1 MIFVLLS
8 VLCVVSFTFAPMAST
23 YCDYV
28 LNKGKDT
35 VHRHYH
41 DTEYGFPIHD
51 DNLLFARLILEINQA
66 GLSWE
71 TILKKKDN
79 FFKAFDNFNIEKV
92 ARYTDVKKAK
102 LMQDAGIIRNRLKI
116 EAAIENAKSIKKIQK
131 EFGSFQ
137 KWLDGHHPKTK
148 EEWVKLFKQTFR
160 FTGGEIVNEFLMST
174 GYLPGAHSEDC
185 PVYKKLMKQKP
196 KFLEDKR

>member
-1 MIFVLLS
+1 
-8 VLCVVSFTFAPMAST
+8 MAST

-51 DNLLFARLILEINQA
+51 DNLLFARLVLEINQA

-79 FFKAFDNFNIEKV
+79 FFKAFDNFQIDKV
-92 ARYTDVKKAK
+92 ARYSDAKKAK

-116 EAAIENAKSIKKIQK
+116 EAAIENAKTIKRFQK
-131 EFGSFQ
+131 EFGSF
-137 KWLDGHHPKTK
+137 KNWLDQHHPKTK
-148 EEWVKLFKQTFR
+148 EEWVKLFKQNFR

-174 GYLPGAHSEDC
+174 GYLAGAHSEDC
-185 PVYKKLMKQKP
+185 PVFKKVLREKP
-196 KFLEDKR
+196 KWAHSDKK